1 MRMSFRQTVFA
12 TTAIVGLTAM
22 SGIAAPPGATDA
34 TTPAP
39 SAGAPMRTSPVQTAP
54 AQAAP
59 GSQGAG
65 ASGMSNGAQDNT
77 QADDNAPA
85 TRQSMEAQ
93 VEQRIEDLHSKLQ
106 ITAAQE
112 PVWKKFAQTMRDNA
126 RKMDQTFEQRIG
138 QMDSMNALDNMKS
151 YARISREHAEDVQ
164 ALLPP
169 FQALYGKMSQSQK
182 QTADQVFREDANRG
196 AAQAQ
201 HG

>member
-1 MRMSFRQTVFA
+1 MRMSFRQSVFITPA
-12 TTAIVGLTAM
+12 VLGAIVGLTAM
-22 SGIAAPPGATDA
+22 SAIAAPPDATDA

-39 SAGAPMRTSPVQTAP
+39 SASSPMRTSPGTSGP
-54 AQAAP
+54 A
-59 GSQGAG
+59 
-65 ASGMSNGAQDNT
+65 ASGTSAGAQDNA
-77 QADDNAPA
+77 QANDSAPA

-106 ITAAQE
+106 ITATQE
-112 PVWKKFAQTMRDNA
+112 PAWKKFAQTMRDNA

-151 YARISREHAEDVQ
+151 YARISREHADDVQ

-182 QTADQVFREDANRG
+182 QAADQVFREDANRG